1 MAKVLA
7 RQIRGMSWS
16 AKVGMITIFT
26 LLLSI
31 FVYEGLFKP
40 NFAGAATTTY
50 NFTLDSTAVNLGADG
65 ATNTSS
71 SSTGAGKFSMIT
83 TTPSTRTSNIGS
95 NTLASGSAETTIGTV
110 YGPAYATPQ
119 NLTSPVLQLAVSR
132 NSSQSTETWK
142 AYVYDYDPNGVAGN
156 KTLLWTSGTTTQ
168 NSSTASNVALSF
180 AGATQKTIAA
190 GHRVKIVVVAY
201 GTSGNTANLYARYSS
216 SVYSYFQVTEA
227 SAGPSV
233 TSASPASGNPG
244 QTLDVTITGNG
255 FVSGATSDFGAGI
268 TVNSTTYNSATL
280 LTANVTIDAAAA
292 LGARTVTVTNPDTTN
307 GSASIF
313 AVLSANAPT
322 VSTVS
327 PSTLGQ
333 GATSVNVTLTG
344 TNFVN
349 GGTPATSTAVGV
361 SGSGVTVNSVTVNSA
376 TSLTANLSISS
387 SATTG
392 ARDLTVTNPD
402 ASNSTKVGGLTISA
416 KPTVTSVSP
425 VNAALGATNVT
436 LTITG
441 TGFVSGSGIA
451 PTGLIFGGTGITVN
465 SVSYSSA
472 TTMTANVSIAANAST
487 GGRTVTVTNGDYGMG
502 TSASNVFSVYDPA
515 LAPTVTGIAQ
525 NTSGV
530 AAIGQGATAITYT
543 ITGTNFVSGAT
554 VAVSGS
560 NVTTGTVTVVNSTTI
575 TVPLTCSTSA
585 TTGLRSVTVTNPD
598 TQTATLTNGLT
609 VNSRP
614 GSTMTA
620 APSNGY
626 TGQTNLSV
634 VLTGTGFQ
642 SGAVATFA
650 NTGITVNGTTYQSA
664 TQVAA
669 NINITSNATAGA
681 GSVTITNPDGGTRS
695 VSSVFTVTPVGVF
708 SVTPYVAQGGTTTV
722 GITGQGFASGAVVAV
737 GGSGVTVSNV
747 TVVDAGHLTASLT
760 VDPAAAVGTRDVTVT
775 VGGNS
780 GTGTGVLTVAA
791 GPSITT
797 LSPSTVHQGDQNVD
811 VTINGANFQNG
822 AAVQLNGTGVT
833 LNSVTYVSA
842 TQLTANVSVDL
853 KAAVGSQTVTV
864 TNPDG
869 GKITGGSLT
878 TALNART
885 VSGAVSFT
893 QITTNSIAMVIS
905 YTGDGD
911 NDGSCTI
918 AYGATP
924 SLELGTVTAVKGS
937 GFYSATLSNLA
948 GGANGT
954 GKLYYIQITYS
965 DPDGVTGTNPI
976 SVTQP
981 TRANKLI
988 HNSQNTFSTK
998 WAQGWGI
1005 EGGKYGPF
1013 TCVTCHNKNTGNI
1026 KMVAETITSPS
1037 LENWSSSGNN
1047 ALVVNYLNPST
1058 DLGNDSAHATSTNV
1072 CEACHSRTGHHR
1084 YNNASAD
1091 HNGTT
1096 DCTVCHSHDEGFIPS
1111 CKTCHSTSQGANGYR
1126 RQVVGNGGDFFTNMS
1141 GHGSLVDLS
1150 SKTCTACHDATRHQT
1165 FSDGVSVA
1173 LKNVDTG
1180 ASVVYDGTSATAA
1193 ATAGACLSCH
1203 DADGATG
1210 MGVLAL
1216 APFTASGDYKA
1227 PTNINQYWPAAGGA
1241 HATKMQC
1248 FNCHGNSKG
1257 TDGST
1262 TNPRYNGHASGQNH
1276 ILQDKA
1282 FDVVNPNNYC
1292 FTCHKSTSTDPNK
1305 SFKNISGEFRLAY
1318 KHVTPR
1324 CFDCHGD
1331 ENNATDSLH
1340 SLRAGSHAAGSPAV
1354 ANNISNATGID
1365 MSWSITSWGGAS
1377 GTTALA
1383 SNQVTAEYQVC
1394 FKCHGATG
1402 TGTSPAV
1409 NNASYTGSG
1418 SLTNLALEFNPNNAS
1433 RHPVG
1438 TPLAAANQLLSSRL
1452 QGGWTPGMVMT
1463 CSDCHATDSAASKG
1477 PHGSSVKWMLAG
1489 TNKAWPYTSAA
1500 SNGASTGTYFRLA
1513 TYNTGAG
1520 TKDGLFCLNCH
1531 QVTGT
1536 NPFHTASGLTSNTHS
1551 GNANIPACV
1560 NCHLRVPHG
1569 GKIPRLLKTANAP
1582 ARYKASGAADSVTL
1596 TTITGKGASSPG
1608 GNFKCSSTTEHSGGT
1623 DAW

>member
-7 RQIRGMSWS
+7 RQIRGMGWS
-16 AKVGMITIFT
+16 ARIGLITIFT
-26 LLLSI
+26 LLLSV
-31 FVYEGLFKP
+31 FAYEGLYKP
-40 NFAGAATTTY
+40 IFAGAATTIY
-50 NFTLDSTAVNLGADG
+50 NFNLDSSAVSLGADG
-65 ATNTSS
+65 STNTASS
-71 SSTGAGKFSMIT
+71 SNGTGKFSMIT
-83 TTPSTRTSNIGS
+83 TTPATRASNIGS
-95 NTLASGSAETTIGTV
+95 NTLASGSAETTIGTI

-119 NLTSPVLQLAVSR
+119 NLTSPALQLAVAR

-142 AYVYDYDPNGVAGN
+142 AYLYDYDPAGGAGN
-156 KTLLWTSGTTTQ
+156 QVLLWTSGTATQ
-168 NSSTASNVALSF
+168 NSSTASNVTLSL

-216 SVYSYFQVTEA
+216 SVYSAFTVTEA

-233 TSASPASGNPG
+233 ASASPATGNPG
-244 QTLDVTITGNG
+244 QTLNVGITGNG
-255 FVSGATSDFGAGI
+255 FVSGATSSFGAGV
-268 TVNSTTYNSATL
+268 TVNSTTYNSATS
-280 LTANVTIDAAAA
+280 LTANVTIDPAAT

-313 AVLSANAPT
+313 SVISASAPAIASVT
-322 VSTVS
+322 
-327 PSTLGQ
+327 PSSIGQ
-333 GATSVNVTLTG
+333 GASNVAIAVTG
-344 TNFVN
+344 TNFN
-349 GGTPATSTAVGV
+349 ATSTLSCSNAGVTIATTYVDATHLTATVSVSQGATVGAANLTV
-361 SGSGVTVNSVTVNSA
+361 TNSSDGSFSTSNGALTVTAAPTVTAAAPASGALGWTGNVVITGTGFQNGAAATFTGSGIAVNSTTYTSA
-376 TSLTANLSISS
+376 TSLTANVTVAAN
-387 SATTG
+387 ATLG
-392 ARDLTVTNPD
+392 AGKIQVTNPD
-402 ASNSTKVGGLTISA
+402 RGVNVSA
-416 KPTVTSVSP
+416 ANLFTVVDP
-425 VNAALGATNVT
+425 AVAP
-436 LTITG
+436 TITG
-441 TGFVSGSGIA
+441 LS
-451 PTGLIFGGTGITVN
+451 
-465 SVSYSSA
+465 
-472 TTMTANVSIAANAST
+472 TTT
-487 GGRTVTVTNGDYGMG
+487 
-502 TSASNVFSVYDPA
+502 
-515 LAPTVTGIAQ
+515 L
-525 NTSGV
+525 
-530 AAIGQGATAITYT
+530 GQGATAKT
-543 ITGTNFVSGAT
+543 ITVSGTNFVSGS
-554 VAVSGS
+554 AVSFSSGS
-560 NVTTGTVTVVNSTTI
+560 ISAVSTTFVNSTTLNVTL
-575 TVPLTCSTSA
+575 TVSTSA
-585 TTGLRSVTVTNPD
+585 SGTTNVTVTNPD
-598 TQTATLTNGLT
+598 TQAATLTSGIT
-609 VNSRP
+609 FTSRP
-614 GSTMTA
+614 GSSLSA
-620 APSNGY
+620 SPASGY
-626 TGQTNLSV
+626 AGVTGLDVT
-634 VLTGTGFQ
+634 LTGSNFQ
-642 SGAVATFA
+642 TGAVATFA
-650 NTGITVNGTTYQSA
+650 NTGITVNSTTYLSA
-664 TQVAA
+664 TQVKA
-669 NINITSNATAGA
+669 NISIASNATSGA
-681 GSVTITNPDGGTRS
+681 GSVAITNPDGGTRS
-695 VSSVFTVTPVGVF
+695 VNSVFTVTPVAVF
-708 SVTPYVAQGGTTTV
+708 SADQAVAQGETTSV
-722 GITGQGFASGAVVAV
+722 SITGQGFTAAATVAV
-737 GGSGVTVSNV
+737 SGTGVTVNGV
-747 TVVDAGHLTASLT
+747 TYVDANHLTVNLT
-760 VDPAAAVGTRDVTVT
+760 VSPAATVGSRDVTVT
-775 VGGNS
+775 VGSYS
-780 GTGTGVLTVAA
+780 GTGTGILAVTA
-791 GPSITT
+791 GPGIAS
-797 LSPSTVHQGDQNVD
+797 LSPASVHQGDQNVD
-811 VTINGANFQNG
+811 VTINGTNFQNG
-822 AAVQLNGTGVT
+822 ATVQLNGSGIT

-842 TQLTANVSVDL
+842 TQLTANVSAGL
-853 KAAVGSQTVTV
+853 SAAVGAQTLTI

-869 GKITGGSLT
+869 GKITGGSLST
-878 TALNART
+878 VLNART

-893 QITTNSIAMVIS
+893 QITTNSISMVIS

-924 SLELGTVTAVKGS
+924 SLELGSITALKGS

-954 GKLYYIQITYS
+954 GKLYYIQVTYS
-965 DPDGVTGTNPI
+965 DPDGVVGTNPI

-988 HNSQNTFSTK
+988 HNSQNTYSTK

-1005 EGGKYGPF
+1005 EGGKYGAF

-1026 KMVAETITSPS
+1026 KMVAETITTPS
-1037 LENWSSSGNN
+1037 LENWSSSGSN

-1058 DLGNDSAHATSTNV
+1058 DLGNDSAHAVSTNV

-1084 YNNASAD
+1084 YNNPSAS

-1111 CKTCHSTSQGANGYR
+1111 CKTCHSTPQGAGGYR

-1141 GHGSLVDLS
+1141 GHGNLADLS
-1150 SKTCTACHDATRHQT
+1150 SKTCTACHDATRHQD

-1173 LKNVDTG
+1173 LKNADTG

-1227 PTNINQYWPAAGGA
+1227 PTNINQYWPASNGA

-1257 TDGST
+1257 IDGST

-1276 ILQDKA
+1276 VLQDKA
-1282 FDVVNPNNYC
+1282 FDVTNPNNYC

-1331 ENNATDSLH
+1331 ESNATDSLH
-1340 SLRAGSHAAGSPAV
+1340 SLRAGSHIAGSPAV

-1377 GTTALA
+1377 ASTSLA

-1409 NNASYTGSG
+1409 NNSGYTGSG
-1418 SLTNLALEFNPNNAS
+1418 SLTNLALEFNPNNSS

-1438 TPLAAANQLLSSRL
+1438 TPLAAASQLLSTRL

-1463 CSDCHATDSAASKG
+1463 CSDCHATDSTASKG

-1513 TYNTGAG
+1513 SYNTGAG

-1536 NPFHTASGLTSNTHS
+1536 NPFHTASGVTTGTHYN
-1551 GNANIPACV
+1551 NANIPACV

-1596 TTITGKGASSPG
+1596 TTITGKGAGSPS